1 MLGKNNL
8 KILPFLLLVCLVQA
22 PLMRVYAQGACAEK
36 GQTPSGAFPL
46 CGTASFK
53 QETVPACPGKTMTV
67 PGCNGSN
74 AQYRDVNSFW
84 YKFTC
89 YQSGTLAFTITP
101 NNPNDDYDWQLFDIT
116 GHQSNEVYTNSS
128 LVVTGNWSGSSGPT
142 GAAPGGVN
150 FIQCASDP
158 TREAA
163 PTFSAMPNLV
173 QGHVYL
179 LMISHFTS
187 DNQSGYAIDFKGGSA
202 NTTGTASITDP
213 TLPQLSSATAV
224 SCDGTQ
230 LAIKLSKPMVCTS
243 LAANGSD
250 FVITPGNIKVKAAAA
265 PACNSGFD
273 MDSIVLTLDATPPPG
288 KYSVVLQKGT
298 DGNTLLNSCDVPIPD
313 GSSVGFEILPQAP
326 TPMDSL
332 VTVGCSPNILQLFFR
347 KPMRCSSISPDG
359 SDFTLTGPTPVS
371 IVGAGAGCDSSG
383 QTTLI
388 QLNLSAPIQ
397 VKGSYRLQLK
407 TGADGNTLIDMCGQ
421 ETPAGSTLQ
430 FNTADTVSAAFTYR
444 LGINCTG
451 DTVHFMH
458 DGRNGVN
465 QWNWTFDGSG
475 TSALQNPVKLYT
487 STGTKQVQLKVSNG
501 VCTDS
506 TTRTIVL
513 EPKAKAIFG
522 APTDVCP
529 QDAVQF
535 TDSSTGHIT
544 SWAWNLGNGV
554 TSTLQT
560 PPSQQYNITARSQVF
575 TVSLAVKDNMGC
587 TDTAVHRFTAYNT
600 CYIDVPTAF
609 TPNGD
614 GLNDYLYP
622 LSGFKATQLDFR
634 VYNRYGQLVFA
645 TQDWTKKWDGR
656 VDGQMQPPGTYVWM
670 LSYTHKD
677 TGQKVF
683 QKGTVV
689 LIR

>member
-1 MLGKNNL
+1 MIEKTIS
-8 KILPFLLLVCLVQA
+8 ILLSSFILLLGTIK
-22 PLMRVYAQGACAEK
+22 AQQLCTGL
-36 GQTPSGAFPL
+36 GQTPSMAFPV
-46 CGTASFK
+46 CEKSTFPQS
-53 QETVPACPGKTMTV
+53 TVPYCGGRQIPGKCIGDYEDMN
-67 PGCNGSN
+67 P
-74 AQYRDVNSFW
+74 YW

-89 YQSGTLAFTITP
+89 YSTGTFGFLITP
-101 NNPNDDYDWQLFDIT
+101 NDKNDDYDWQIFDIT
-116 GHQSNEVYTNSS
+116 GHSPEDVFTTPS
-128 LVVTGNWSGSSGPT
+128 LFVCANWSGVTGTTGTSATAVNDYECMSNTPPGETPT
-142 GAAPGGVN
+142 TP
-150 FIQCASDP
+150 SP
-158 TREAA
+158 Y
-163 PTFSAMPNLV
+163 SKMPVLQQN
-173 QGHVYL
+173 HSYL
-179 LMISHFTS
+179 LLVSHFTRFNPS
-187 DNQSGYAIDFKGGSA
+187 LNGYTLSFGG
-202 NTTGTASITDP
+202 GTASITDP

-224 SCDGTQ
+224 TCDGTQ

-273 MDSIVLTLDATPPPG
+273 MDSIVLTLDAIPPPG
-288 KYSVVLQKGT
+288 KYSVVMQKGT

-371 IVGAGAGCDSSG
+371 IVGAGAGCDSNG
-383 QTTLI
+383 QAVLI

-397 VKGSYRLQLK
+397 VKGSYQLQLK

-430 FNTADTVSAAFTYR
+430 FNTADTVSAAFTYK
-444 LGINCTG
+444 LGLTCTG

-475 TSALQNPVKLYT
+475 TSAVQNPVKLYT

-535 TDSSTGHIT
+535 TDSSTGHII

-622 LSGFKATQLDFR
+622 LSGFKASQLDFR

-645 TQDWTKKWDGR
+645 TQDWTKRWDGR

-677 TGQKVF
+677 TGKKVF